1 MRVWSPVSPGELPRA
16 LDGPVVSGIDGPAVA
31 PVLRGIVGAS
41 LLPEPTGTEVS
52 SGMVGKV
59 SRGADEDPVG
69 EVPRLEEPTGT
80 EEV

>member
-1 MRVWSPVSPGELPRA
+1 M
-16 LDGPVVSGIDGPAVA
+16 LDGPVVSGIEGPAVA

-41 LLPEPTGTEVS
+41 LLPEPTGTEEAS
-52 SGMVGKV
+52 SGMMVGKV

-69 EVPRLEEPTGT
+69 EVPKLEETTGT